1 MISYQKHNESLRC
14 FFFLFLSSTRTH
26 TDITGSFHDIEHFLQ
41 YSNIH
46 AIFRYRNSAV
56 QIQKFDSQLIISSL
70 FDFSTFFLRLSSP
83 PRICTRLCYRYI
95 YDIYTATSLLN
106 IFFPVVIT
114 ELFLLKDFFS
124 SKFCRGY
131 RMCPVPVYPT
141 HFSFTCLPA
150 CLPDMQVRNSLQL
163 FRNGIIYAFLFSFF
177 DIFLNTRT

>member
-1 MISYQKHNESLRC
+1 MHFSF
-14 FFFLFLSSTRTH
+14 FFFLFLSPTRTH
-26 TDITGSFHDIEHFLQ
+26 TDITGSFHDIEYFLQ
-41 YSNIH
+41 YLNIH
-46 AIFRYRNSAV
+46 AFLRYQNSAV

-83 PRICTRLCYRYI
+83 PRFCTRLCYRYI

-106 IFFPVVIT
+106 IYLFFSQNF
-114 ELFLLKDFFS
+114 FLLKDFFLQS
-124 SKFCRGY
+124 FVVYICRGY

-141 HFSFTCLPA
+141 HFSFMCLPA
-150 CLPDMQVRNSLQL
+150 TVAPDMQVRNSLQL